1 MKKIILLSIAGVILL
16 GALVAGVIWYQ
27 ARVDDPTNTTTVPT
41 QTTTVPTAPTETTQP
56 SVQVHIEAPMVSISL
71 PILSETFTADN
82 ATTIF
87 THTFQDVVLDLP
99 DAEIAKTVTLDLL
112 KRMDVNASVLGDIR
126 TNAYQDYTGQD
137 PWIPYYY
144 KVLYSPQRIDQ
155 TILSL
160 YGEEDAYG
168 SSYSGRYFPL
178 RQGRQQ
184 VV

>member
-87 THTFQDVVLDLP
+87 THTFQDVVL
-99 DAEIAKTVTLDLL
+99 E
-112 KRMDVNASVLGDIR
+112 
-126 TNAYQDYTGQD
+126 DYA
-137 PWIPYYY
+137 
-144 KVLYSPQRIDQ
+144 DQ
-155 TILSL
+155 L
-160 YGEEDAYG
+160 YGIIGGE
-168 SSYSGRYFPL
+168 
-178 RQGRQQ
+178 
-184 VV
+184 